1 MTALVDGDFADPT
14 WISHV
19 INGLA
24 DAEVAAAAAGTDQG
38 SWFDGFVGLIE
49 LAIEGVDGL
58 LGGGSYGLAIIL
70 FTLLIK
76 LFTFPLTYQQMEST
90 TKMQILQPQIKA
102 VQAKFKSNPEVMQRE
117 MALLYQENELN
128 PLAGCLPSLVQLPI
142 FIGLYRALQKLA
154 TDNLLNEPF
163 LWLPNLEGPV
173 YGTQSNGW
181 LLDFSKWD
189 GGAPPLGWHDTL
201 CFLTLPAILIV
212 SQTISQKL
220 ISPPKP
226 ENPDPSQ
233 ELSQQIIGYLPFMI
247 GFFSLSVPSG
257 LAVYWIT
264 NNFVTTASNIL
275 IKNQVNSQLAP
286 AGGGAT
292 AVPASA
298 SSFSVV
304 ESASSPV
311 VVDADIVGSPAAEVM
326 ESSEVIEA
334 TPLRPVEGFGA
345 PDAEDSDDPFARK
358 KPKSSKKGKKG
369 KKGKR

>member
-1 MTALVDGDFADPT
+1 MVACR
-14 WISHV
+14 
-19 INGLA
+19 GLA
-24 DAEVAAAAAGTDQG
+24 CQG
-38 SWFDGFVGLIE
+38 GWFDAFVGLIE
-49 LAIEGVDGL
+49 KAIEGVDGL
-58 LGGGSYGLAIIL
+58 LGGNSYGLAIIL
-70 FTLLIK
+70 FTVLIK
-76 LFTFPLTYQQMEST
+76 AFTFPLTYQQMEST
-90 TKMQILQPQIKA
+90 TKMQIMQPQIKA

-181 LLDFSKWD
+181 LTDFSKWD
-189 GGAPPLGWHDTL
+189 GTTPPLGWHDTA
-201 CFLTLPAILIV
+201 CFLTLPVILIV
-212 SQTISQKL
+212 SQTISSKL

-275 IKNQVNSQLAP
+275 IKNQVNAQLAP
-286 AGGGAT
+286 AGAGGAV
-292 AVPASA
+292 APPAPTST
-298 SSFSVV
+298 SSFSVM
-304 ESASSPV
+304 ESAASPV
-311 VVDADIVGSPAAEVM
+311 TVDVVESPAAEAM
-326 ESSEVIEA
+326 ESSEA
-334 TPLRPVEGFGA
+334 LRPVEGFGA

-358 KPKSSKKGKKG
+358 KPKSSKKKKG